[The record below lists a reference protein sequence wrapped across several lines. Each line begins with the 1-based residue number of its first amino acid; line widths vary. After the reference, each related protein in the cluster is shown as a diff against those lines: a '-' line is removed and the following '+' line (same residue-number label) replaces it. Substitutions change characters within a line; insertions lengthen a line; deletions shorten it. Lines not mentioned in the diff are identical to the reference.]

1 MSHLAG
7 IIPLAAQPL
16 DFNFPWHDSMMP
28 IARDYLAVERSVVE
42 CAYMGC
48 DTIWIVCNDD
58 IQPLV
63 RHRLGDYI
71 HDPVHFNKRHYLGPK
86 QLRKEIPI
94 FYVPLHPKDK
104 WNCLAWSILYGAN
117 TAYFVGKKISKWTI
131 PDTFYASFPYGIY
144 PPEIVRPYRRKENV
158 MLTYSGKT
166 IKDGEYL
173 GFMFKEDDYKNF
185 RDNVKSLKVDKNL
198 PLQERWSDEFFTL
211 DKIFKS
217 FIVDNTM
224 VDLPWYNRIDCWSGY
239 VEYIQSG
246 QQIEKPSKDIMR
258 YHEFNPVGEENA
270 E

>member
-7 IIPLAAQPL
+7 VIPLAAKPL
-16 DFNFPWHDSMMP
+16 DFNFPWHDSLMP
-28 IARDYLAVERSVVE
+28 IGRDYLAVERSVVE

-48 DTIWIVCNDD
+48 DTIWVVCNDD

-71 HDPVHFNKRHYLGPK
+71 QDPVNLYRKHFLGSK

-104 WNCLAWSILYGAN
+104 WNCLAWSILHGAN

-131 PDTFYASFPYGIY
+131 PDTFYVSFPYGVY
-144 PPEIVRPYRRKENV
+144 PPESVRPYRQKENV
-158 MLTYSGKT
+158 MLSFEGKT
-166 IKDGEYL
+166 VKDGEYL

-217 FIVDNTM
+217 FIVECM
-224 VDLPWYNRIDCWSGY
+224 VVDLPWYKKVDSWEGLRGYLSG
-239 VEYIQSG
+239 EES
-246 QQIEKPSKDIMR
+246 IERPSKDILC